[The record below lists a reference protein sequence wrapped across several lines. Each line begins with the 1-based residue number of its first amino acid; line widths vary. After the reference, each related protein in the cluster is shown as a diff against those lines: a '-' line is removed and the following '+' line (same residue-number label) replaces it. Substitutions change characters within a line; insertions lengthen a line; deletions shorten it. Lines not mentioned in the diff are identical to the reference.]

1 MILALHASRSLL
13 QRMFPE
19 SHTPLVLPEH
29 RGVVEHATRDLVAEV
44 PWRMSDEAAG
54 DPDPPYPCYSPGAE
68 KG

>member
-1 MILALHASRSLL
+1 MILALRASRSLL

-19 SHTPLVLPEH
+19 SHTPLELPEH

-44 PWRMSDEAAG
+44 PWRMSDEVAG
-54 DPDPPYPCYSPGAE
+54 DAGSSHPCYSPGAK